1 MADMFST
8 GLSQRKK
15 KRVNVLLNFEFT
27 FINLVTKILKS
38 GHVNRYLY
46 MSATSKDLA

>member
-1 MADMFST
+1 MVDMFST

-15 KRVNVLLNFEFT
+15 KRVNVLLNL
-27 FINLVTKILKS
+27 INLVTKILKS

-46 MSATSKDLA
+46 MSATLKDLA